1 MQAKIAQT
9 QAEIDPLLANRWSP
23 RSIDPDRPLSGETL
37 TSLFE
42 AARWAPSCF
51 NQQPWRY
58 LVCNKFTHR
67 KSWDQAL
74 LTLVPGNSRWARN
87 APVLILACA
96 DQDSHLGNGEQNRW
110 AAYDTGAAS
119 ENLCLQASALG
130 LAAHQMGGFDVVELR
145 SSFAI
150 PEGYEPLAI
159 IAVGYPGDSESL
171 QDWQRAKEI
180 GPRSRLSLEEIVFS
194 ADWKQPFS
202 ESG

>member
-1 MQAKIAQT
+1 MESKIAET
-9 QAEIDPLLANRWSP
+9 RRDIDPLLANRWSP
-23 RSIDPDRPLSGETL
+23 RAINPDRPLSGEML

-87 APVLILACA
+87 APVLILAFA
-96 DQDSHLGNGEQNRW
+96 DHDSKLSNGEHNRW

-119 ENLCLQASALG
+119 ENICLQASALG
-130 LAAHQMGGFDVVELR
+130 LAAHQMGGFDEAKLT
-145 SSFAI
+145 SLFAV
-150 PEGYEPLAI
+150 PEGYEPLAV
-159 IAVGYPGDSESL
+159 IAVGYAGDANLL
-171 QDWQRAKEI
+171 QDWQRDQESA
-180 GPRSRLSLEEIVFS
+180 PRSRLPLHEIVFS
-194 ADWKQPFS
+194 GKWKQSFS
-202 ESG
+202 ESE